1 MNFETLIKENGLENI
16 YTTRNVRAQ
25 VNQAMANSELVMYY
39 ETCRVHSFVLM
50 QRAGTN
56 TRNKILTSSLILT
69 TITTHLT
76 S

>member
-39 ETCRVHSFVLM
+39 ETCRVHSFTAY
-50 QRAGTN
+50 AGTN